1 MSWQGFL
8 DSLTTPGGRMFVT
21 LTLLI
26 WLMVLAF
33 VMHET
38 GHDPAEQGR
47 LLLSNAFTALVSIL
61 LTYLAKGDK

>member
-1 MSWQGFL
+1 MSWQSFL

-21 LTLLI
+21 LTLLV

-61 LTYLAKGDK
+61 LTYLAKGEK

>member
-1 MSWQGFL
+1 MSWQSFL

-21 LTLLI
+21 LTLLV
-26 WLMVLAF
+26 WLMILAF
-33 VMHET
+33 TMHET